1 MSVLRASFFA
11 VGPFDEAHEATF
23 EPSDRKRKRRGSK
36 QSFKSEPSHS
46 AKWHDYSSAADDDEQ
61 HDGHDDEPSADSVNA
76 SVKLH
81 VHGRPE
87 ESAPV

>member
-1 MSVLRASFFA
+1 MSVLRACFFA

-36 QSFKSEPSHS
+36 QSFKSEPSH
-46 AKWHDYSSAADDDEQ
+46 YSSAADDDEQ